1 MGFNFQNLRARA
13 LERLPGKL
21 GGRFGLESKHVAD
34 DAKTEQTTAA
44 PTLNE
49 NALDAPDGAGA
60 LMILDIVFSDFDWS
74 LTVTNPITQERI
86 IERRDDRADALS
98 ADSASRAGP
107 LDSLRAAIRSLAPG
121 ERAQCGSVRLWP
133 ADPAIEIFDNRAV
146 RSYGADQSSMA
157 QLAERLLGAPECGFD
172 SAPYGRRIE
181 NEAERR
187 LISACRLD
195 RARAYL
201 AALGDLSIRITSIAP
216 ATVSWMAQP
225 DATETRAVLHIG
237 IDDSLL
243 VVSDAASGVVAQR
256 HIRVGAHAFA
266 ALVSDTNS
274 LPMPEAVR
282 EMAERDMVGRAA
294 SGGGAAPLETLADVA
309 RETLAYFTE
318 SRLAEPPRV
327 LEAMGA
333 FSTVKGLDTL
343 LSAALGIEV
352 AAAQQN
358 TPMAHAANAIDLNL
372 LRGPD
377 LPLFSDGTKEYRFKD
392 NQLVGTEL
400 DERTQQRT
408 KANASGAKGGAKTNS
423 KPPQKF
429 FGLTLPQF
437 GSGGSEITPAKL
449 AAVSLL
455 GAGLIGFLAF
465 DFAISP
471 ASARLARAGGDY
483 DAAQSRIGALEAQ
496 LGKLRAA
503 ARQDAFTG
511 DGADKIL
518 WAEKFAAVAA
528 ALPPSV
534 WLTGA
539 NIANTDR
546 RIGDIEVVT
555 TKLVLQGITRAK
567 SDHRLQDI
575 AQFIQSLEQDEAF
588 MRDFRRIVFAGL
600 GSPGGSDDAAA
611 NGVAFEV
618 HAWYDENKR
627 KATRDSAPSGATG
640 LISTAAGT
648 AATRAAVGARLS
660 GQATDPASALPP
672 IGARP

>member
-1 MGFNFQNLRARA
+1 M
-13 LERLPGKL
+13 
-21 GGRFGLESKHVAD
+21 
-34 DAKTEQTTAA
+34 AA
-44 PTLNE
+44 
-49 NALDAPDGAGA
+49 
-60 LMILDIVFSDFDWS
+60 
-74 LTVTNPITQERI
+74 
-86 IERRDDRADALS
+86 
-98 ADSASRAGP
+98 
-107 LDSLRAAIRSLAPG
+107 
-121 ERAQCGSVRLWP
+121 
-133 ADPAIEIFDNRAV
+133 
-146 RSYGADQSSMA
+146 
-157 QLAERLLGAPECGFD
+157 
-172 SAPYGRRIE
+172 
-181 NEAERR
+181 
-187 LISACRLD
+187 
-195 RARAYL
+195 
-201 AALGDLSIRITSIAP
+201 
-216 ATVSWMAQP
+216 
-225 DATETRAVLHIG
+225 
-237 IDDSLL
+237 
-243 VVSDAASGVVAQR
+243 
-256 HIRVGAHAFA
+256 
-266 ALVSDTNS
+266 
-274 LPMPEAVR
+274 
-282 EMAERDMVGRAA
+282 RDMVGRAA

-318 SRLAEPPRV
+318 SRLAEPPQA
-327 LEAMGA
+327 LEAVGA

-352 AAAQQN
+352 TAAPQN
-358 TPMAHAANAIDLNL
+358 TPMAHSAAAIDLNL

-377 LPLFSDGTKEYRFKD
+377 LPLFSDGAKEYRFQD
-392 NQLVGTEL
+392 NRLVGTEL
-400 DERTQQRT
+400 DERTQQRA
-408 KANASGAKGGAKTNS
+408 KANAGGAKGGAKTNS

-449 AAVSLL
+449 TAISLL
-455 GAGLIGFLAF
+455 GAGIIGFLAF

-471 ASARLARAGGDY
+471 ASARLARAGSDY

-518 WAEKFAAVAA
+518 WAEKFAAIAA

-539 NIANTDR
+539 NIAKPDR

-567 SDHRLQDI
+567 SDRRLQDI
-575 AQFIQSLEQDEAF
+575 AQFIQSLEQEAAF

-600 GSPGGSDDAAA
+600 GSPSGNDIAA

-618 HAWYDENKR
+618 HAWCDENKR
-627 KATRDSAPSGATG
+627 KATRDSAPNGATA

-660 GQATDPASALPP
+660 GQASDPALALPP